1 MFYNCCV
8 ADQALYRKWRPA
20 AFDEVVGQEHVI
32 KTIQNALASGRVAHA
47 YLFSGPRGTGK
58 TTTARLVAKAL
69 NCTNPDPH
77 QRPDNTCPHCLA
89 VNEGRFL
96 DLIEIDAASNTG
108 VDNIRD
114 LRDKINFAPTE
125 GQYKIYII
133 DEVHM
138 LSTGAF
144 NALLKTLEEPPAHAI
159 FILAT
164 TETHK
169 VPLTVASRC
178 QKHTFRRIP
187 AVEVVR
193 RLQEIAENE
202 HLQVEP
208 AVLETV
214 ARQATGSLRDA
225 ISLLDQLVIS
235 PDEKVTLEDAL
246 AVLGT
251 ASGQAV
257 GDLADAIA
265 DNDGARGLELINN
278 MVDNGIEPRQFARQ
292 MVEYGRGLLLIRL
305 GNASLVEATVGPE
318 TRKAMQALAARLEP
332 AKLLQIIRAF
342 STASDLRGGWI
353 SQLPLELAFVECL
366 RALPQAEAAP
376 VAAATPVQPKTR
388 PTTAPVP
395 AATPAPT
402 TAPDPAQP
410 AIQLGALLAKWKQV
424 VTASKSHHPNLP
436 PLLDKC
442 NPISV
447 DGDVVTLGF
456 QNDILLSKAND
467 NERRAGIEKT
477 LTRVFGL
484 PLKVKCV
491 VNASELSLPP
501 DIDSNGVVA
510 EAVKLGG
517 KIRK

>member
-1 MFYNCCV
+1 M

-32 KTIQNALASGRVAHA
+32 RTIQNALVAGRVAHA

-77 QRPDNTCPHCLA
+77 QRPDNTCSNCVA

-96 DLIEIDAASNTG
+96 ELIEIDAASNTG

-187 AVEVVR
+187 AAEVVR
-193 RLQEIAENE
+193 RLQEIVDNE

-208 AVLETV
+208 TVLEMV

-235 PDEKVTLEDAL
+235 PDEAVTLDGAL

-257 GDLADAIA
+257 HDLAEAIA
-265 DNDGARGLELINN
+265 DNDSGRGLELINS
-278 MVDNGIEPRQFARQ
+278 MIDNGIEPRQFARQ
-292 MVEYGRGLLLIRL
+292 MVEYLRSLLLIRL
-305 GNASLVEATVGPE
+305 GNAGLVETAVGPE
-318 TRKAMQALAARLEP
+318 TRKAMQALAAKLDP
-332 AKLLQIIRAF
+332 AKLLQALKAF
-342 STASDLRGGWI
+342 NTASDMRGGWI
-353 SQLPLELAFVECL
+353 SQLPIELAFVECL
-366 RALPQAEAAP
+366 RSVPAMEVGAPTVAATPQRSAP
-376 VAAATPVQPKTR
+376 VAQPVAAP
-388 PTTAPVP
+388 APVAVAHP
-395 AATPAPT
+395 GEAAA
-402 TAPDPAQP
+402 P
-410 AIQLGALLAKWKQV
+410 AIQLGEIHSKWKQV

-436 PLLDKC
+436 PLLEGC
-442 NPISV
+442 SAISV
-447 DGDVVTLGF
+447 DGNVVTLGF
-456 QNDILLSKAND
+456 QNDILLSKANND
-467 NERRAGIEKT
+467 ERRAGIEKT
-477 LTRVFGL
+477 LTKVFGR

-491 VNASELSLPP
+491 VRSNEMSLPS
-501 DIDSNGVVA
+501 DVDSNGVVA
-510 EAVKLGG
+510 EAIKLGG
-517 KIRK
+517 KIRR

>member
-1 MFYNCCV
+1 M

-20 AFDEVVGQEHVI
+20 AFDEVFGQDHVI
-32 KTIQNALASGRVAHA
+32 KTIQNALVSGRIAHA
-47 YLFSGPRGTGK
+47 YLLSGPRGTGK
-58 TTTARLVAKAL
+58 TTTARLIAKAV

-77 QRPDNTCPHCLA
+77 QRPDNTCPNCVA

-114 LRDKINFAPTE
+114 LRDKINFAPSE

-159 FILAT
+159 FVLAT
-164 TETHK
+164 TELHK

-178 QKHTFRRIP
+178 QKHALRRIP
-187 AVEVVR
+187 ATDVIR
-193 RLQEIAENE
+193 RLQEIVTNE

-235 PDEKVTLEDAL
+235 PDERVTLDDAL
-246 AVLGT
+246 VVLGT
-251 ASGQAV
+251 ASTQAV
-257 GDLADAIA
+257 HDLADCIA
-265 DNDGARGLELINN
+265 DNDSARGLDLLNTMI
-278 MVDNGIEPRQFARQ
+278 DNGTDPRQFARQ
-292 MVEYGRGLLLIRL
+292 LVDYLRGLLLIRM
-305 GNASLVEATVGPE
+305 GNAAIVESSVGPE
-318 TRKAMQALAARLEP
+318 TRKAMQTQAARFEP
-332 AKLLQIIRAF
+332 AKLLQAIKAF
-342 STASDLRGGWI
+342 NTASDVRGGWI

-366 RALPQAEAAP
+366 RSVPQTESVSAAPPRAEA
-376 VAAATPVQPKTR
+376 Q
-388 PTTAPVP
+388 P
-395 AATPAPT
+395 AAKASPP
-402 TAPDPAQP
+402 PNPVSQSQPSPGPAQP
-410 AIQLGALLAKWKQV
+410 AIQLGAIVNKWKQV
-424 VTASKSHHPNLP
+424 AAASRSQHPNLP
-436 PLLDKC
+436 PLLESC
-442 NPISV
+442 HPISV
-447 DGDVVTLGF
+447 DGNVVTLGF
-456 QNDILLSKAND
+456 QNDILLSKATD
-467 NERRAGIEKT
+467 AQQLPRIEST
-477 LTRVFGL
+477 LAKVFGV

-491 VNASELSLPP
+491 VNSTEVSLPP
-501 DIDSNGVVA
+501 DVDSNGVLA

-517 KIRK
+517 KVRKK

>member
-1 MFYNCCV
+1 M
-8 ADQALYRKWRPA
+8 ADQAFYRKWRPA

-32 KTIQNALASGRVAHA
+32 KTIQNALASGRIAHA

-77 QRPDNTCPHCLA
+77 QRPDNTCPNCLG
-89 VNEGRFL
+89 VNEGNFL

-114 LRDKINFAPTE
+114 LRDKINFSPSE

-138 LSTGAF
+138 LSMGAF

-164 TETHK
+164 TELHK

-187 AVEVVR
+187 AAEVVR
-193 RLQEIAENE
+193 RLQEIVDNE

-225 ISLLDQLVIS
+225 ISLLDQLVVS
-235 PDEKVTLEDAL
+235 PDEPVTLDGAL

-257 GDLADAIA
+257 QDLTDAIA
-265 DNDGARGLELINN
+265 DSDSAHGLDLINSV
-278 MVDNGIEPRQFARQ
+278 VDNGADPRQFARQ
-292 MVEYGRGLLLIRL
+292 LVDYVRGLLLIRL
-305 GNASLVEATVGPE
+305 GNASLVETSVGPE
-318 TRKAMQALAARLEP
+318 TRKVMQAQAAKFEP
-332 AKLLQIIRAF
+332 AKLLQVIKAF
-342 STASDLRGGWI
+342 NIAADQRGGWI

-366 RALPQAEAAP
+366 RSVPAFETAP
-376 VAAATPVQPKTR
+376 VAAAVPTRAAAPVAEGAPR
-388 PTTAPVP
+388 PVP
-395 AATPAPT
+395 ASSAQSAESASASPAKPL
-402 TAPDPAQP
+402 A
-410 AIQLGALLAKWKQV
+410 QLGDVVGKWKQIIL
-424 VTASKSHHPNLP
+424 ASKRHHTSLP
-436 PLLDKC
+436 ALLEWCK
-442 NPISV
+442 PV
-447 DGDVVTLGF
+447 DVQGDTVTLGF
-456 QNDILLSKAND
+456 KNDVLLQKASD
-467 NERRAGIEKT
+467 GKMRMGIENALKD
-477 LTRVFGL
+477 VMGA
-484 PLKVKCV
+484 PLKVKCIV
-491 VNASELSLPP
+491 HNAEVTIPP
-501 DIDSNGVVA
+501 GVDSNGVAA
-510 EAVKLGG
+510 EAAKLGG
-517 KIRK
+517 KLRK